1 MPTPMLPS
9 VLNLQHSQARVYSPW
24 PAAFKPGTNVWRWK
38 LSIDAACH
46 IASAYLVSHRR
57 SECSRPCRSSWRWRA
72 PQSVH
77 SSMNAFNDAGS
88 GDTPHGLDVVVVT
101 DGGDGAHH
109 KLHGALR
116 VQVRPVG
123 SCQCEQLVL
132 RLMYDA
138 QPSHRYGLLRINGW
152 QGDQQDCRLWPAAIA
167 KALWRAARLLSLLV
181 CRQDVSDWKMH
192 SAPSQAHG
200 LHPWTAAG
208 GHYHCTIDS
217 PTAGVGVPPGRLRE
231 VVLED
236 AQRVGRRAAG
246 AAVQYRRHVDIY
258 GVVGAVRAHLPH

>member
-1 MPTPMLPS
+1 
-9 VLNLQHSQARVYSPW
+9 
-24 PAAFKPGTNVWRWK
+24 
-38 LSIDAACH
+38 
-46 IASAYLVSHRR
+46 
-57 SECSRPCRSSWRWRA
+57 
-72 PQSVH
+72 VH
-77 SSMNAFNDAGS
+77 SSLNAFIDAGS

-109 KLHGALR
+109 KLHRALRVQVRPIRTCQDTACFVEGFKKDFVPIGSSERCESRCSLLGPGIENVCYGQSYIITEYDLPIEVQFHGALR

-208 GHYHCTIDS
+208 GHYHYTIDS

-246 AAVQYRRHVDIY
+246 AAVQHRRHVDIY